1 MVPTLNEASD
11 IVGTLWALEPL
22 RKRGV
27 EIIVVD
33 GNSKDAT
40 AKLAASHADLV
51 VNSCPGRASQMN
63 AGAMHASAQTLLF
76 LHADTVLPDNADTV
90 VLNALNDAPGWGRF
104 DVKITG
110 THPMLKVIALLINI
124 RSRLTGIATG
134 DQAIFISR
142 SLYLQIGGFP
152 NQPLMEDIEI
162 CKQLRRLQRP
172 ECVAAKVQTSGRR
185 WETRGV
191 WRTIML
197 MWRLRWLYWRGVPAT
212 QLVKEY
218 R

>member
-1 MVPTLNEASD
+1 VPTLNEASG
-11 IVGTLWALEPL
+11 IVDTLWALEPL

-104 DVKITG
+104 DVNITG

-124 RSRLTGIATG
+124 RSRPGYFHQSQLIFTNWRFSKPASNGGHRNLQTVASTAT
-134 DQAIFISR
+134 
-142 SLYLQIGGFP
+142 
-152 NQPLMEDIEI
+152 
-162 CKQLRRLQRP
+162 
-172 ECVAAKVQTSGRR
+172 T
-185 WETRGV
+185 
-191 WRTIML
+191 
-197 MWRLRWLYWRGVPAT
+197 
-212 QLVKEY
+212 
-218 R
+218 